1 MNTLTKCIEELKKE
15 KPDIRYILG
24 MLETYLELSVGHVSI
39 PTASPAP
46 TVIRNLDSRP
56 EEEEKTALAI
66 AYETGKI
73 GKIT

>member
-1 MNTLTKCIEELKKE
+1 
-15 KPDIRYILG
+15 

-39 PTASPAP
+39 PTTGPAP

-66 AYETGKI
+66 AYETGKV